1 VGLSFASSTG
11 AVIALALVLPL
22 GALAVFERRAQR
34 LRASLRLP
42 QPPLRAHWATIGSLA
57 AIGVLLALAAAQ
69 PVLARETPL
78 VVRADAEAY
87 VLFDVTLS
95 MAASASRVAP
105 TRLERAKE
113 LALGLRDRL
122 PELSVGVASF
132 TQSAVP
138 QLFPTADRA
147 VYAGVVQESVQI
159 WEPRPPGSFRP
170 GTRVTDLESIAEL
183 GGNGYFAPEARH
195 RLIVVFTDG
204 ESIKAFPERIAAGL
218 RRGRRVKVIFI
229 HVWDAGERIYFG
241 DGRVDANYRPD
252 PTGAQLLTEL
262 ASETKGRVFAEDELT
277 GIVERAR
284 AEIGGGPTTRQGVER
299 SRTPL
304 APWLVLVAAIPLGSV
319 LRRRNL

>member
-1 VGLSFASSTG
+1 MGLSFASPTG

-42 QPPLRAHWATIGSLA
+42 QPPLRAHWATIGALA

-69 PVLARETPL
+69 PVLARENPL

-87 VLFDVTLS
+87 VVFDVTLS
-95 MAASASRVAP
+95 MAASASRSAP

-122 PELSVGVASF
+122 PELPVGVASF
-132 TQSAVP
+132 TQRTVP

-147 VYAGVVQESVQI
+147 VFSGVVQESVQI
-159 WEPRPPGSFRP
+159 WEPRPQASFRP
-170 GTRVTDLESIAEL
+170 GTRATDLESIAEL
-183 GGNGYFAPEARH
+183 GGNGYFSPDAKR
-195 RLIVVFTDG
+195 RVLVVFTDG
-204 ESIKAFPERIAAGL
+204 ESIEAFPERIAAGL
-218 RRGRRVKVIFI
+218 RRGRKVKVIVV
-229 HVWDAGERIYFG
+229 HLWGAGERIHLSH
-241 DGRVDANYRPD
+241 GRIDPSYRPD
-252 PTGAQLLTEL
+252 ATAIHLLTEL
-262 ASETKGRVFAEDELT
+262 AAETGGRVFAEDELT
-277 GIVERAR
+277 GVVERAR
-284 AEIGGGPTTRQGVER
+284 AEIGGGPTARQGVER

-304 APWLVLVAAIPLGSV
+304 APWLVLVAAIPLGAV

>member
-1 VGLSFASSTG
+1 MGLSFASPTG

-42 QPPLRAHWATIGSLA
+42 QQPLRAHRPAILSLV
-57 AIGVLLALAAAQ
+57 AIGVLLALAASQ

-78 VVRADAEAY
+78 VVRSDAEAY
-87 VLFDVTLS
+87 VVFDVTVS
-95 MAASASRVAP
+95 MTASAARDAP

-122 PELSVGVASF
+122 PELPVGVVSF

-183 GGNGYFAPEARH
+183 GGNGYFSPEAKR
-195 RLIVVFTDG
+195 RLLVVFTDG
-204 ESIKAFPERIAAGL
+204 ESIEAFPQRIAAGL
-218 RRGRRVKVIFI
+218 KRGRKVRVIFV
-229 HVWDAGERIYFG
+229 HLWDAGERIYLS
-241 DGRVDANYRPD
+241 DGRIDLNYRPD
-252 PTGAQLLTEL
+252 PTSAQLLTEL
-262 ASETKGRVFAEDELT
+262 ASETKGRIYKEDEPAAV
-277 GIVERAR
+277 VERTR

-304 APWLVLVAAIPLGSV
+304 APWLVLVAAIPLGAV